1 MKITHVIL
9 FTSAL
14 LISACG
20 SKKSAQADVTKK
32 GKTPIHSQKDF
43 PYIEAFHS
51 GMRYKIKGDVDAA
64 IVAFTKCLDIKQ
76 NDDAVYYAL
85 GQLYGEKKN
94 ATLAIQMLNKAVE
107 IDPKNIWYSE
117 ELAVLYYDNQQF
129 EKAIPHFKK
138 LVDQQPSNLAWLY
151 GYGDCL
157 LRTGKVNESI
167 QVLNKAEDVMGK
179 NPGLSLEK
187 YNLYMNLKK
196 EKEAVA
202 ELESLLKMYPNEPQV
217 IATLVDH
224 YFKKNDID
232 KGVVFL
238 KDLVKADPENGRA
251 HLTLGEIYRQ
261 KGKLADAFKE
271 YTAAFKCQD
280 IDIDTK
286 MSLMITLQDTPQAT
300 SKDAMELAELM
311 IIQHPTEA
319 KSHSIKGDFLIM
331 ADKEEEALRAY
342 QTALTFDKKQFPIW
356 NQVLILEYQVGL
368 WEELFR
374 DSKACL
380 EYFTTMPIVY
390 LLNGVSAN
398 ILKNPKVAIES
409 LSTGKSLLVSD
420 KRMEAEFNGQ
430 LGESYFQLKEIEN
443 AKKHYKEAVQKD
455 PESNLLKN
463 NFAYRLATAKTDLE
477 LALSLINQAIERSP
491 SQANYYDTRGW
502 VYFKQGK
509 YESALADFMK
519 ALELDPKNP
528 TYLEH
533 IGDTYIKTNQKD
545 KAIQKWEEAVENGS
559 KSETIQ
565 RKISTKTYHE
575 E

>member
-1 MKITHVIL
+1 MKITNVIL

-14 LISACG
+14 LVSACG
-20 SKKSAQADVTKK
+20 SKNSAQPYVAKK
-32 GKTPIHSQKDF
+32 GKTPTHSQADF

-76 NDDAVYYAL
+76 NDDAVYFAL
-85 GQLYGEKKN
+85 SQLYQEKKN
-94 ATLAIQMLNKAVE
+94 STLAIQMMTKAAE
-107 IDPKNIWYSE
+107 LDPKNIWYTE

-129 EKAIPHFKK
+129 EKAVPFFKK
-138 LVDQQPSNLAWLY
+138 LVDKQPTNLAWLY

-179 NPGLSLEK
+179 NPSLSLEK

-196 EKEAVA
+196 DKEAVA
-202 ELESLLKMYPNEPQV
+202 ELESILKVYPDEPQV

-224 YFKKNDID
+224 YFKRNEID

-238 KDLVKADPENGRA
+238 KELVKADPENGRA
-251 HLTLGEIYRQ
+251 HLTLGEIYRHN
-261 KGKLADAFKE
+261 GKIADAFKE
-271 YTAAFKCQD
+271 YNAAFKCQD

-286 MSLMITLQDTPQAT
+286 MSLMINLQETPHAT
-300 SKDAMELAELM
+300 SKEAMDLADLM
-311 IIQHPTEA
+311 IIQHPNEA
-319 KSHSIKGDFLIM
+319 KSHSIKGDLLVM
-331 ADKEEEALRAY
+331 LEKEEEALRSY

-356 NQVLILEYQVGL
+356 NQVLILEYQIGL
-368 WEELFR
+368 WEELYN
-374 DSKACL
+374 DSKSCL
-380 EYFTTMPIVY
+380 EYFSTMPIVY

-398 ILKNPKVAIES
+398 LLKKPTQAVES
-409 LSTGKSLLVSD
+409 LSVGKSLLVGD
-420 KRMEAEFNGQ
+420 KRMEAEFYGQ
-430 LGESYFQLKEIEN
+430 LGESYFQLKEIDS
-443 AKKHYKEAVQKD
+443 AKMFYKEAIQKD

-463 NFAYRLATAKTDLE
+463 NFAYRLATSKTEME
-477 LALSLINQAIERSP
+477 LAMSLINQAITRSP

-502 VYFKQGK
+502 IYFQQGK
-509 YESALADFMK
+509 FDNALTDFMK
-519 ALELDPKNP
+519 ALELEPKNA

-533 IGDTYIKTNQKD
+533 IGDALIKSNQKD
-545 KAIQKWEEAVENGS
+545 KAIEKWEEAVINGS

-565 RKISTKTYHE
+565 RKIVTKTYHE